1 MKYFLAVCL
10 VFFSACSIKNYTH
23 TAAKIL
29 ILKTPKIKFSDIA
42 YIRNSDDAIEL
53 ELFVAGKAVQ
63 QFHINHLVCVDDSG
77 CMQKSTFNRE
87 YLNQSYPDDLLQNIL
102 LGKKIYNGKN
112 LQKNANGF
120 VQQINT
126 QSVNIIYKVNTQS
139 IYFKDRKNHILIKI
153 KELNNG

>member
-112 LQKNANGF
+112 LQKNANDF
-120 VQQINT
+120 VQQI
-126 QSVNIIYKVNTQS
+126 NTQS